1 MFSVYN
7 DADYLSVYKQKKRVF
22 GVFMGITLAYLALC
36 VAMLVY
42 HISLPYADPRDT
54 LPKAIVYVVS
64 ALYVAFIFPFMAIK
78 YSRVRRYFKM
88 LTYVSEGLKTEEKN
102 YFYTFREKSLQK
114 DNIDVVGCV
123 FETWSKKKSEWMER
137 EVYAD
142 AEKPLPEFG
151 SGDYVHYIAQSN
163 FVVQYEILEKHAYE
177 FSEYEEDEEYEDE
190 EEDGEGEMEEETM
203 AEGEQQA

>member
-1 MFSVYN
+1 MFFPSLFFLRRAMSEPRRPAPPENAESERVPFSVP
-7 DADYLSVYKQKKRVF
+7 
-22 GVFMGITLAYLALC
+22 T
-36 VAMLVY
+36 
-42 HISLPYADPRDT
+42 P
-54 LPKAIVYVVS
+54 
-64 ALYVAFIFPFMAIK
+64 
-78 YSRVRRYFKM
+78 
-88 LTYVSEGLKTEEKN
+88 
-102 YFYTFREKSLQK
+102 
-114 DNIDVVGCV
+114 
-123 FETWSKKKSEWMER
+123 
-137 EVYAD
+137 AD